1 MQENKSNIIVYN
13 DGELELKVS
22 LESETVW
29 LTQKQIAELFNVES
43 HNITYHIQNIYK
55 QKELDKNPTTQ
66 KIRVVQKEGKR
77 EVERDVDHYNLDM
90 IISIGYR
97 VNSITA
103 TKFRQ
108 WATSILK
115 SIFKMALLLTLI
127 KSQMIGLYLWKMK

>member
-13 DGELELKVS
+13 DGELEVKVS

-66 KIRVVQKEGKR
+66 
-77 EVERDVDHYNLDM
+77 
-90 IISIGYR
+90 
-97 VNSITA
+97 
-103 TKFRQ
+103 
-108 WATSILK
+108 
-115 SIFKMALLLTLI
+115 
-127 KSQMIGLYLWKMK
+127 